1 MLGHVDPHEEKMT
14 NISKNTNSLS
24 QIFINNLTT
33 TIYKVALNII
43 KQKKTINNLITAVV
57 QGYVP
62 ISRMANTKK

>member
-43 KQKKTINNLITAVV
+43 KKKKQSII
-57 QGYVP
+57 
-62 ISRMANTKK
+62 